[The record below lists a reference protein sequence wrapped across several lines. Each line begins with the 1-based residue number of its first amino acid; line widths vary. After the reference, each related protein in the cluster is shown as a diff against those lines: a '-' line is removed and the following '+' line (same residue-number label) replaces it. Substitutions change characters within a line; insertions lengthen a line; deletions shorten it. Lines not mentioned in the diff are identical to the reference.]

1 MERRVSGSKITLD
14 EIAKRMET
22 NKNAG
27 KAVPI
32 PKLTGAGDPNYIKD
46 MIARGR
52 ARQNAKPRT
61 TAGNNSSVDKLYGP
75 IAGSATE

>member
-1 MERRVSGSKITLD
+1 MERKVSKSKITLD
-14 EIAKRMET
+14 DIAKRMET

-32 PKLTGAGDPNYIKD
+32 PKLTGAGDPDYIKN
-46 MIARGR
+46 MIAAGK
-52 ARQNAKPRT
+52 ARKAAKAKQF
-61 TAGNNSSVDKLYGP
+61 AGDNSNVNPVYGP